1 MSRQFFAGF
10 FLTLA
15 FVVVVLAGMFG
26 IFVLL
31 DVLAG

>member
-15 FVVVVLAGMFG
+15 FAVVVLAGMFG